1 MLRPGPARRG
11 GGGVMAER
19 IAYLD
24 AIISAL
30 GWGHK
35 VKRGGVLVFLGAALR
50 TPENAEKGARR

>member
-1 MLRPGPARRG
+1 MI
-11 GGGVMAER
+11 AER

-35 VKRGGVLVFLGAALR
+35 VKRGGALEIGGAS
-50 TPENAEKGARR
+50 

>member
-1 MLRPGPARRG
+1 M
-11 GGGVMAER
+11 MAER